1 MFCSQFSSFSALSS
15 FDAKKTKVVKII
27 RIDSKNILYGSDVNK
42 NIKIKN
48 KVDLNNTWYLK
59 TAKIEKECTINLI
72 KDIFDGC
79 TYLFPL
85 IHGILTSLSINFL
98 TVPEKF
104 PQRFFFD
111 DMIAISYFVKQE

>member
-1 MFCSQFSSFSALSS
+1 MSEYIYSIE
-15 FDAKKTKVVKII
+15 AKE
-27 RIDSKNILYGSDVNK
+27 VNK
-42 NIKIKN
+42 TFKKNNNTTEALKDFSIKIKN

-111 DMIAISYFVKQE
+111 DIIAISFFVKQE